1 MFIGAGK
8 DNEMEKQRPNRRN
21 RDQLLQMLES
31 FFRDYLQRT
40 RGASRH
46 TVFAYRDSLKL
57 YFSYLAEAKGGDIA
71 KLRLEDITEAS
82 VLAFLDHLESH
93 RRNGC
98 STRNSRLTAI
108 RSLCRYLIRK
118 DPTCAAEYALIVSI
132 SEKKAVKADIA
143 YLEPSDVKLLLAQL
157 NKEEPVGLRD
167 YALIQFL
174 YNTGVRVSEALS
186 LRVDDLE
193 LGTPRQVRVEGKGR
207 KTRVCPMWRDTTA
220 LLKAYITRWNLEPES
235 RLFCNVR
242 GRPLTRSGVA
252 FILNQHFETAKKKY
266 PVLRK
271 KVLTPHVMR
280 HSCACALLQ
289 SGVDLVTVRDLL
301 GHESVR
307 TTARYTKA
315 NLRTKRRALEEF
327 WRTLDHLDS
336 RQTAPWQ
343 PKPELLEFLASL

>member
-1 MFIGAGK
+1 MK
-8 DNEMEKQRPNRRN
+8 K
-21 RDQLLQMLES
+21 RDRLLQLVES
-31 FFRDYLQRT
+31 FFRDHLQRT

-57 YFSYLAEAKGGDIA
+57 LFAYLAEAKRGDIS
-71 KLRLEDITEAS
+71 KLRIEDITEAG
-82 VLAFLDHLESH
+82 VLEFLDYLESE
-93 RRNGC
+93 RGNGV

-118 DPTCAAEYALIVSI
+118 DPTSAAESALIVSI
-132 SEKKAVKADIA
+132 SGKKAPTPDIP
-143 YLEPSDVKLLLAQL
+143 YLEPADVKLLLAQP
-157 NKEEPVGLRD
+157 NKEDRLGLRD

-186 LRVDDLE
+186 LFVEDLE
-193 LGTPRQVRVEGKGR
+193 LKAPWQVRVVGKGR
-207 KTRVCPMWRDTTA
+207 KSRVCPMWRDTAT
-220 LLKAYITRWNLEPES
+220 LLRAYIGRWSLGPRS
-235 RLFCNVR
+235 PLFCNAR

-252 FILNQHFETAKKKY
+252 FILKRHFEAAKKKY
-266 PVLRK
+266 SVLRK
-271 KVLTPHVMR
+271 RVLTPHVMR

-307 TTARYTKA
+307 TTNRYTRA
-315 NLRTKRRALEEF
+315 NLNTKRRALEEF
-327 WRTLDHLDS
+327 WKTLGQPES
-336 RQTAPWQ
+336 SEARKWK